1 MLSFLKSKRKR
12 LTDQSVLLIKNLL
25 DRLPKEY
32 DQLRARQGLSEV
44 FDALYVPNPGNGTVI
59 TLQAYVKSGV
69 SEAEKRIARANAM
82 SSVVLRSRI
91 KRLGKLSRSGSRF
104 GMITYPISVLR
115 LRELIF

>member
-32 DQLRARQGLSEV
+32 DQLRARQG
-44 FDALYVPNPGNGTVI
+44 VPNPGNGTVI